1 MGKSK
6 SLLSPF
12 PSHISI
18 EQGKIKMKVLT
29 TACYLAFL
37 LVPSSAN
44 LEDSAH
50 DIVDRMEEQ
59 VPSEAVDLPR
69 DLEEEFGYLEG
80 EEDLEYL
87 EGEEE
92 VDELIRDLEEE
103 QNLSN
108 LQEGESRDLGGF
120 WGGYYG
126 YGGPGGWY
134 GYGKGG
140 KKGGWYGYGGWGGKG
155 YGGKGFYGGWG
166 GKGFYAWN
174 SRYWGNK
181 GKGQQ
186 YRRGNGR
193 DRRRNGRN
201 DRLMRR
207 RRRRNRNN

>member
-1 MGKSK
+1 
-6 SLLSPF
+6 
-12 PSHISI
+12 
-18 EQGKIKMKVLT
+18 MKVLT

-59 VPSEAVDLPR
+59 VPSEAVD
-69 DLEEEFGYLEG
+69 F
-80 EEDLEYL
+80 

-155 YGGKGFYGGWG
+155 YGGKGYGGWGGKGYGGKGFYGGWG